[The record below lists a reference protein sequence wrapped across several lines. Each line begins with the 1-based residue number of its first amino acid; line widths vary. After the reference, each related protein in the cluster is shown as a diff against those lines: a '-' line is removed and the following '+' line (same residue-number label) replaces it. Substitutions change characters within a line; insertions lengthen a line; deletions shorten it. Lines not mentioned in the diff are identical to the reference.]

1 MSTRANV
8 LVVDDEPL
16 LRDFLEETLRRAGHE
31 VTAASGGTEGLSR
44 VSERTPDLVLLDIR
58 MKGSD
63 GLELLPEF
71 RTRAPHAPVIMMTG
85 HGTVE
90 SAVQAMRL
98 GAFDYLTKPFSAD
111 TIELT
116 VERALSVSALQREN
130 ATL

>member
-31 VTAASGGTEGLSR
+31 VTSASGGTEGLSR

-90 SAVQAMRL
+90 SAVQAMRDVFP
-98 GAFDYLTKPFSAD
+98 AEIRD
-111 TIELT
+111 
-116 VERALSVSALQREN
+116 VEEIKD
-130 ATL
+130 